1 MFAAEALES
10 MVTVTME
17 TASSYPRWRG
27 DNVFEDRQEAAVS
40 LTVAIIQ
47 VQRILFERF
56 CPVVLRVSRS
66 HKKHTP

>member
-56 CPVVLRVSRS
+56 VSCF
-66 HKKHTP
+66 TACF